1 MPDIPS
7 DGNIRVTW
15 VPGASGIANKFAP
28 TVAELNAGLLLT
40 SILAADGFTG
50 WQADNA
56 KVNARKLD
64 STFTAQ
70 GVGTVSIDD
79 AMMRFFKQSGTDT
92 IFTTLTKNAVGF
104 VVVRPS
110 LASATAWASSQLLIG
125 VYPAICM
132 QRRWLDREENTME
145 RYEVPI
151 AISAEPAFDV
161 TVA

>member
-1 MPDIPS
+1 MPDISS
-7 DGNIRVTW
+7 DGNIRVSW
-15 VPGASGIANKFAP
+15 VTTIANKNAP
-28 TVAELNAGLLLT
+28 TVGELNAGLLLT
-40 SILAADGFTG
+40 GLIAADGFTG
-50 WQADNA
+50 WQATNA

-70 GVGTVSIDD
+70 GVGTVSIED
-79 AMMRFFKQSGTDT
+79 ALLRLYKQSGGDT
-92 IFTTLTKNAVGF
+92 AFTTLVKNAAGF
-104 VVVRPS
+104 IVARPS
-110 LASATAWASSQLLIG
+110 LPSATAWASAQLLIG
-125 VYPAICM
+125 VYPSVCM